1 MAKVG
6 FFTAVSFGS
15 LTETCA
21 QSALETV
28 DSYFYLGGKKACV
41 IAGRVQNGKEDIVLA
56 EGDSSCFLSALKV
69 MSYFTII
76 IPVLALIVKAVL
88 RYQNQFYVIDSRLI
102 NLPENASSQSNRE
115 LQGQNVISERDLDL
129 ARREVRIIDPKAELE
144 NGIQIAPNLI
154 ARIQQLM
161 PKIKRQEEDPGI
173 EWLSHRDTQVFRLTE
188 APNLVFKMF
197 TAQGVSSMINGRFMN
212 GEEQIRNR
220 FNNMI
225 KAKEICLT
233 HRLGLITIPHA
244 KMFEV
249 EADRRTFPVIAE
261 QSLNVQAT
269 ESAQEELYR
278 NHADD
283 LGQAV
288 RQLGTFIAETGFN
301 DVVWRNIPV
310 VDEAPGFQG
319 ARRIGL
325 IDLEHMESAE
335 SGILGSWN
343 GSCGLVR
350 CLFSEEQMDAVLNDA
365 KQKGI
370 VSHSEAEQIKAR
382 RLEEIRSDRQLLDFY
397 QRKGILADHR
407 KRIEVDLNTLGLNL
421 DEAEE
426 TKVAHIVRNGT
437 DDGDELRYGT
447 ESVSMREVAG
457 ETIAEINRLIQE
469 TAENESVKGKRY
481 ILLDTHHGVG
491 RNYVRLGRQTP
502 WLRRIINA
510 LVEKGHLFKLVE
522 ENAHGYFIQA

>member
-6 FFTAVSFGS
+6 FFTAVSFGP
-15 LTETCA
+15 LPKTCA
-21 QSALETV
+21 QSLLETA

-41 IAGRVQNGKEDIVLA
+41 IAGRVQNGKEGVVLA
-56 EGDSSCFLSALKV
+56 ESDSSYFLSALKV

-102 NLPENASSQSNRE
+102 NLPENASQE
-115 LQGQNVISERDLDL
+115 QGVISERNLDL

-144 NGIQIAPNLI
+144 NGIQIDPNLI

-161 PKIKRQEEDPGI
+161 PKIKRQEKDPGI
-173 EWLSHRDTQVFRLTE
+173 EWLSQRGTQVFRLTE

-197 TAQGVSSMINGRFMN
+197 TAQGVSSMINGKFMN

-220 FNNMI
+220 FNNMV

-233 HRLGLITIPHA
+233 HRLGLIAIPHA

-249 EADRRTFPVIAE
+249 QADGRTLPVIAE
-261 QSLNVQAT
+261 QALSVRTT

-278 NHADD
+278 DHAEA

-310 VDEAPGFQG
+310 VDEVVGFQG

-325 IDLEHMESAE
+325 IDLEHMEGAE

-365 KQKGI
+365 RQKGI
-370 VSHSEAEQIKAR
+370 VSQHEAEQIKAR

-397 QRKGILADHR
+397 QRKGVLADHR

-421 DEAEE
+421 DEVEE
-426 TKVAHIVRNGT
+426 TRVAHFVGNGT
-437 DDGDELRYGT
+437 DDEGDLEYRKQAIY
-447 ESVSMREVAG
+447 MREVAEG
-457 ETIAEINRLIQE
+457 TIAEINRLIQE

-481 ILLDTHHGVG
+481 ILLNTNHGAAY
-491 RNYVRLGRQTP
+491 NYVQLGRETP
-502 WLRRIINA
+502 WLQRIINA
-510 LVEKGHLFKLVE
+510 LVEKGHLFKLVK
-522 ENAHGYFIQA
+522 ENGHGYFIQA